1 MRCGMKGR
9 IDIRVSY
16 LNSHVLMMEVIY
28 GFKVFEKYLAFQLLS
43 WYVKTTTL
51 LEASLWE
58 PT

>member
-1 MRCGMKGR
+1 MKGR

-16 LNSHVLMMEVIY
+16 MNSHVLMMEVIY
-28 GFKVFEKYLAFQLLS
+28 EFKVLEKYLAFQLLS